1 MLFRSVAGR
10 VAVTIPMESST
21 DNTKLWHMRLGHIGE
36 SGIAIQEKLVK
47 GSEDLQARILQVLCV
62 WEAT

>member
-1 MLFRSVAGR
+1 MNTIVGGA
-10 VAVTIPMESST
+10 AVIIATKFSIN
-21 DNTKLWHMRLGHIGE
+21 NTKLWHMRLGHIGE

>member
-1 MLFRSVAGR
+1 VNTVVGGA
-10 VAVTIPMESST
+10 AVITATKFSIN
-21 DNTKLWHMRLGHIGE
+21 NTKLWHMRLGHIGE